1 MADACCTSCAKGL
14 PCEGACPAH
23 DHREE
28 SHGSLVPGPLAASMA
43 MAMAT
48 DTPRETGCVAPRVI
62 VTEDDVDR
70 QLAEAQH
77 PTRTTGDVRPT
88 GAITTNDI
96 LAAQVV
102 LNTFGHA
109 LTLDGRIGPAT
120 TAAVRQFQDYANRNS
135 RGRLTVDG
143 ALGENTMNALA
154 WHGAT
159 RSLPYG
165 NLSAAQRTAV
175 DGIIRA
181 RKDNR
186 SWMSGTTTPGSNNG
200 GGGGDVA
207 GIEGLDLDTIPRER
221 WAELNAEQRTALIQ
235 RSNRSAEEKATLI
248 RTVVSGGFD
257 LLRTV
262 LNNAHQLRMQAAQL
276 AAQGAR
282 DEADH
287 YFQLQM
293 RQLELE
299 RDRYRVPPQPQV
311 SELPPLP
318 QGNPNP
324 NTNTI
329 TPPPAAETFWTP
341 EVKMVAGGLAV
352 LLALGGA
359 YALSRPSQPAYPP
372 PMYPQPGYYPPTPYG
387 GR

>member
-23 DHREE
+23 DHREDNR
-28 SHGSLVPGPLAASMA
+28 GSLVPGPLAAS

-62 VTEDDVDR
+62 VTEDDVDQ
-70 QLAEAQH
+70 QLAEVQH

-102 LNTFGHA
+102 LITFGHA
-109 LTLDGRIGPAT
+109 LTPDGRIGPAT
-120 TAAVRQFQDYANRNS
+120 TAAVRQFQEYANRNS

-159 RSLPYG
+159 RSLSYG
-165 NLSAAQRTAV
+165 NLSAVQRQAV
-175 DGIIRA
+175 DAIIRA

-186 SWMSGTTTPGSNNG
+186 SWMSSAPAGGNNG
-200 GGGGDVA
+200 GGGGG
-207 GIEGLDLDTIPRER
+207 GIEGLDLDTISRER
-221 WAELNAEQRTALIQ
+221 WAELDAEQRTALIQ

-257 LLRTV
+257 ILRTV
-262 LNNAHQLRMQAAQL
+262 LSNAQQLRLQREQL

-282 DEADH
+282 ERADH
-287 YFQLQM
+287 YFQLEM
-293 RQLELE
+293 AKLEVE
-299 RDRYRVPPQPQV
+299 RERYRTPPQPQV
-311 SELPPLP
+311 SELPPVP
-318 QGNPNP
+318 QGNYGGG
-324 NTNTI
+324 NTI
-329 TPPPAAETFWTP
+329 TPAETPSTFWTP
-341 EVKMVAGGLAV
+341 EVKFGAGVLTVLA
-352 LLALGGA
+352 ALGGA